1 MKYLINNKLI
11 SKLIVSQTYTS
22 YILVSLLDDFLL
34 PLITNILFKTKY
46 SLESSRLFVKVLI
59 WIIVLLYFECN

>member
-1 MKYLINNKLI
+1 MKYLMNNKLI

-22 YILVSLLDDFLL
+22 YILVSVVDDFLL
-34 PLITNILFKTKY
+34 PLITNILFKTKNT
-46 SLESSRLFVKVLI
+46 LETSRLFVKVLM

>member
-22 YILVSLLDDFLL
+22 YILVSVVDDFLL
-34 PLITNILFKTKY
+34 PLITNILFKTKNT
-46 SLESSRLFVKVLI
+46 LETSRLFVKVLM